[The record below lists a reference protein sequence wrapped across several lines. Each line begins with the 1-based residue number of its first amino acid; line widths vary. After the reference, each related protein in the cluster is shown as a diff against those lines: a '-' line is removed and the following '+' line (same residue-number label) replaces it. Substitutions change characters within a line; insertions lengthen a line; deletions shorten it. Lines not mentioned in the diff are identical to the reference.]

1 MLWNEIKSEKSMVE
15 GSYVLNKRERVANAA
30 LRQQETNDV
39 VLGLV
44 ILKGMLLNSI
54 EQLSIMEIR
63 NNRLACRTRIEKN
76 GALTGLVIEG
86 TAPDACFIENRNLK
100 DALE

>member
-1 MLWNEIKSEKSMVE
+1 
-15 GSYVLNKRERVANAA
+15 
-30 LRQQETNDV
+30 
-39 VLGLV
+39 
-44 ILKGMLLNSI
+44 MLLNSI
-54 EQLSIMEIR
+54 EKLSIMEIR